1 MPPAG
6 KALFRKGGNAVAK
19 LKITLVRSLIGRP
32 EKQRVTVRT
41 LGLTK
46 LNRSV
51 VHEDTPQIRGLINK
65 VAHLLKVEEA
75 GMSGPPA

>member
-1 MPPAG
+1 
-6 KALFRKGGNAVAK
+6 VAK

-32 EKQRVTVRT
+32 EGQRVTVRT

-46 LNRSV
+46 VNRSV
-51 VHEDTPQIRGLINK
+51 IHEDTPQVRGMINK

-75 GMSGPPA
+75 GASGPILSKQA